1 MLAEAVTLKKKF
13 KTKIAPEPQDQK
25 GLAINLV
32 MSGLRYCSNI
42 NWTVI
47 SFEFS
52 EFPKTSLPLNEIFEN
67 FAGNCFDMIFLA
79 CLQTCCKHPYEIIL
93 YSLLLSN
100 SVSSQFQTVVS

>member
-1 MLAEAVTLKKKF
+1 MLAEVVTLKKNLKRRLLLNHR
-13 KTKIAPEPQDQK
+13 TKK

-32 MSGLRYCSNI
+32 MSELRYCSNI
-42 NWTVI
+42 NWTAI

-67 FAGNCFDMIFLA
+67 FAGNCFNMIFLA
-79 CLQTCCKHPYEIIL
+79 CLQTCCKHPHEIIL

-100 SVSSQFQTVVS
+100 SVIEFSVSNGS